1 MMTDMSQL
9 PPLDVEAV
17 RRDFPILNR
26 PLESG
31 RHRKGKPPSFLDSGA
46 SAQKPQCVI
55 DREREVEEQF
65 FANAYRGVYYFGARV
80 DEELEA
86 TRSGIANFIGAESTD
101 EIIFTSGTT
110 MSLNIVARAWGGKF
124 LEPGD
129 EVLITEMEH
138 HANIVPWQ
146 MVCAERG
153 ATLRWLPLTEDRRLD
168 MGRLDEFLTPKTK
181 MLAVTSM
188 SNVLGTVNP
197 ISELAR
203 RAHEIGSLIC
213 VDAAQSVPHL
223 MTDAS
228 GQRGDTEPVD
238 FLAFS
243 GHKLY
248 GPTGVGVLYGR
259 RDLLCEMNPF
269 LGGGHMISQVHRDH
283 STWAD
288 PPAKFEA
295 GTLPIVQA
303 IALGTAVGY
312 VSDLGLDRIHAHE
325 ADLLNYAHQQLA
337 TIPGL
342 TIHGPDPVHKG
353 AICSFTIDGAAAE
366 DLANLLD
373 IRGVFVRHGHHCA
386 MPLHDVL
393 GVPASVRAS
402 FGVYNSRDD
411 VDRLVDGLKFGLE
424 RLVVN

>member
-1 MMTDMSQL
+1 MSQP

-31 RHRKGKPPSFLDSGA
+31 RHRKGTPPAFLDSGA

-80 DEELEA
+80 DEELESS
-86 TRSGIANFIGAESTD
+86 RSRIASFLGVEDTD

-110 MSLNIVARAWGGKF
+110 MSLNMVARAWGGRF

-146 MVCAERG
+146 MICAERG
-153 ATLRWLPLTEDRRLD
+153 ATLRWLPVTEDRRLD
-168 MGRLDEFLTPKTK
+168 LSRLNEFLTTKTK
-181 MLAVTSM
+181 MFAVTSM
-188 SNVLGTVNP
+188 SNVLGTVNS
-197 ISELAR
+197 IGELAR
-203 RAHEIGSLIC
+203 RAHEVGSLIC
-213 VDAAQSVPHL
+213 VDAAQSAPHQAIKA
-223 MTDAS
+223 T
-228 GQRGDTEPVD
+228 GDGEESVD

-243 GHKLY
+243 GHKIY
-248 GPTGVGVLYGR
+248 GPTGIGVLYGR

-269 LGGGHMISQVHRDH
+269 LGGGHMIAQVHRDH

-303 IALGTAVGY
+303 IALGSAIDY
-312 VSDLGLDRIHAHE
+312 VEGLGLAEIHAHE
-325 ADLLNYAHQQLA
+325 TDVLTYAHQRLGE
-337 TIPGL
+337 IPGL
-342 TIHGPDPVHKG
+342 TIHGPAVEHKG
-353 AICSFTIDGAAAE
+353 AICSFTIDGVAAE

-386 MPLHDVL
+386 MPLHEVL
-393 GVPASVRAS
+393 GVSASVRAS
-402 FGVYNSRDD
+402 FGVYNTQGDI
-411 VDRLVDGLKFGLE
+411 DRLVDGLLFALE
-424 RLVVN
+424 RLGVSAS